1 MIWLSVRLLT
11 RAWGVILA
19 GVIVAGIGGVL
30 FPSHSGAT
38 VTPGYA
44 KGCIEEAVSTPDGA
58 TREFQLGQLANDGAC
73 KDDPNQSAIGY
84 RFTTSSLTP
93 AFPQTLKGTGIF
105 FLEVWY
111 QPDLSSGTC
120 GPSDAQR
127 SCQVA
132 TVVAVRA
139 YTEDSVGNLVAGTLY
154 QAERFTLGAGDL
166 TRQNYAPENATYT
179 SDSPILPISLIV
191 AGLILLGAGLLWLAL
206 GRKPK
211 RGGITLP
218 SGQRR
223 TTVSA
228 QMSSPAGGASQP
240 GYAQPTVGA
249 YSQPAYQ
256 QPPFAQ
262 PAYPQQPG
270 YSQPTYPQQQGGQW
284 PNQRP

>member
-19 GVIVAGIGGVL
+19 GLIVAGVGGAL

-44 KGCIEEAVSTPDGA
+44 RGCIEEAVLTPDGA
-58 TREFQLGQLANDGAC
+58 THEFQLGQLASGAC

-93 AFPQTLKGTGIF
+93 AFPQTLRGTGVS
-105 FLEVWY
+105 FLEMWY

-139 YTEDSVGNLVAGTLY
+139 YSEDSVGNLVAGALY
-154 QAERFTLGAGDL
+154 QAKGFTIGAGDL

-179 SDSPILPISLIV
+179 SDSPILPISLIA
-191 AGLILLGAGLLWLAL
+191 AGLLVLGAGLLWLAL
-206 GRKPK
+206 SRKSK
-211 RGGITLP
+211 RGGVALP

-223 TTVSA
+223 TTASA

-249 YSQPAYQ
+249 YSQPTYQ
-256 QPPFAQ
+256 QPTYAQ
-262 PAYPQQPG
+262 PNYPQPPG
-270 YSQPTYPQQQGGQW
+270 YSQPPYPQQQRGRRPG
-284 PNQRP
+284 QRP